1 MFQFIGRGIKKLVR
15 NESHHARLQN
25 VCSKRPA
32 SQKQKDDRVNQV
44 LGRTR
49 EAAHLSFFL
58 SGGARGGTPCDVG
71 DRAEHKLSS
80 TTSPGGG
87 GAAQALLARPHAP
100 VARGAVPVV
109 AGLLDMS
116 GLLTRAANLVAP
128 LNDEL
133 RPTVAKSSKHVSVAV
148 AVGHEVIGTTRA
160 RGR

>member
-1 MFQFIGRGIKKLVR
+1 MFQFIGRGNSKLVR

-58 SGGARGGTPCDVG
+58 SGGARGVPPATLVIGQ
-71 DRAEHKLSS
+71 S
-80 TTSPGGG
+80 TNSAAPPVQEAG

-109 AGLLDMS
+109 VGLLDMS

-133 RPTVAKSSKHVSVAV
+133 RPTVAKSSKQAL
-148 AVGHEVIGTTRA
+148 A
-160 RGR
+160 

>member
-80 TTSPGGG
+80 TPSPGGG
-87 GAAQALLARPHAP
+87 GGCASLVGPTTCASSERGS
-100 VARGAVPVV
+100 ARGSGV
-109 AGLLDMS
+109 A
-116 GLLTRAANLVAP
+116 
-128 LNDEL
+128 
-133 RPTVAKSSKHVSVAV
+133 
-148 AVGHEVIGTTRA
+148 
-160 RGR
+160 